1 MKGQRRMVMEGKKVG
16 IKEKMLQSIIIPT
29 VLILVVVA
37 VVIVLVVG
45 FAVGNIRSAEIS
57 AESGEVELRVSEY
70 FTRYMETT
78 RQLAA
83 NNELKQLFAEV
94 QAGDPIADS
103 KRFDTVRKSMTNTRY
118 TDEEN
123 ILVCWIADV
132 DSSQCIE
139 DELSGYISEI
149 GNWDITSRSWFSQV
163 EQAGTT
169 IVTEPYENSSTG
181 QMVSSVITPVYGDSN
196 ELIGVAAVDVSVDT
210 LYVMMSEHHLGST
223 GFFIL
228 LTPDGN
234 VTYAPDE
241 SLKGSPISDIGMP
254 QKVLDAFAS
263 KTDASFTYRYNGSK
277 QHGCFVMVG
286 DTGWSVLSGMP
297 NGEYNNTIYYLIA
310 MVSVFFIIAV
320 IVLVVIINRIAGGIV
335 KPLKELEEVAGEIAE
350 GDLDVVLDITSKDEV
365 GAVAD
370 ALRKTVVRL
379 KDYIKYIDEIT
390 LVLGE
395 VADGNLRFELKQD
408 YVGEFQKVKNALED
422 LSKRLTQTLHHID
435 DASIQ
440 VSGGAEQISKAAVA
454 LAEGA
459 TSQAAAMQEL
469 QASVTEI
476 AGQVDSNAENV
487 ESVMNQVTDM
497 NKDLEYC
504 NHHMGDAVEAMN
516 EITKCSNEIERII
529 TVIEEIADQTNL
541 LSLNASIEAAR
552 AGEMGRGFAVV
563 ASEVGNLASAS
574 MEAVQTSTSLIH
586 NSLETVNRGMSIVN
600 DAAKQMQQAMT
611 QITTIQSQV
620 VSIDEASKQQDES
633 INQIKQAL
641 EQVSE
646 VITDN
651 SAMAEESAAASEQLS
666 AQSQTLTNLLEE
678 FKL

>member
-1 MKGQRRMVMEGKKVG
+1 MGNKKVG
-16 IKEKMLQSIIIPT
+16 IKEKMLQYIIIPT

-37 VVIVLVVG
+37 AVIVLVVRS
-45 FAVGNIRSAEIS
+45 AVGSIRTAEIS
-57 AESGEVELRVSEY
+57 AESGEVVLRVSEY

-83 NNELKQLFAEV
+83 NNEIRQLFSEV
-94 QAGDPIADS
+94 QEGKPIADA
-103 KRFDTVRKSMTNTRY
+103 KRFDTVRQSMTNTRH
-118 TDEEN
+118 TDDEN

-139 DELSGYISEI
+139 DETSGYISEI
-149 GNWDITSRSWFSQV
+149 GAWDITSRSWFSQV
-163 EQAGTT
+163 QEAGAT
-169 IVTEPYENSSTG
+169 IVTEPYQNSSTG
-181 QMVSSVITPVYGDSN
+181 QMVSSVISPVYGDNN
-196 ELIGVAAVDVSVDT
+196 ELIGVVAVDVSVDT
-210 LYVMMSEHHLGST
+210 LYVMMSEHELGST
-223 GFFIL
+223 GFFFL
-228 LTPDGN
+228 LTPDKN
-234 VTYAPDE
+234 IIYAPDDALVNA
-241 SLKGSPISDIGMP
+241 SAADIGLS
-254 QKVLDAFAS
+254 QKALDAVNAEN
-263 KTDASFTYRYNGSK
+263 DIALTYRYAGSK
-277 QHGCFVMVG
+277 QHGCLVMVG

-297 NGEYNNTIYYLIA
+297 TAEYNNTIYYLIA
-310 MVSVFFIIAV
+310 MVSVFFLIAV
-320 IVLVVIINRIAGGIV
+320 IVLIVIINRIAGGIV
-335 KPLKELEEVAGEIAE
+335 KPLKELEEVAGKIAE
-350 GDLDVVLDITSKDEV
+350 GDLDVTLDIHSEDEV
-365 GAVAD
+365 GAVAG
-370 ALRKTVVRL
+370 AISKTVLRL

-395 VADGNLRFELKQD
+395 VAEGNLRFTLKQD

-422 LSKRLTQTLHHID
+422 LSKRLTNTLHHID
-435 DASIQ
+435 DTSIQ
-440 VSGGAEQISKAAVA
+440 VSGGADQIAKAAIA

-459 TSQAAAMQEL
+459 TSQAAAIQEL

-476 AGQVDSNAENV
+476 AEQVDSNAKYV
-487 ESVMNQVTDM
+487 ESVMHRVTDM
-497 NKDLEYC
+497 NTELEFC
-504 NHHMGDAVEAMN
+504 NRQMGNAVDAMD
-516 EITKCSNEIERII
+516 EITKCSNEIEHII
-529 TVIEEIADQTNL
+529 TAIEEIADQTNL

-563 ASEVGNLASAS
+563 ASEVGNLANAS

-586 NSLETVNRGMSIVN
+586 NSLEAVTRGMDVVN
-600 DAAKQMQQAMT
+600 NAAKQMQQAMT
-611 QITTIQSQV
+611 QITTVQNQV

>member
-1 MKGQRRMVMEGKKVG
+1 MGKKKVG
-16 IKEKMLQSIIIPT
+16 IKEKMLQYIIIPT

-37 VVIVLVVG
+37 AVIVLVVRS
-45 FAVGNIRSAEIS
+45 AVGSIRTAEIS
-57 AESGEVELRVSEY
+57 AESGEVVLRVSEY

-83 NNELKQLFAEV
+83 NNEIRQLFSEV
-94 QAGDPIADS
+94 QEGNLIADA
-103 KRFDTVRKSMTNTRY
+103 KRFDTVRQSMTNTRH
-118 TDEEN
+118 TDDEN

-139 DELSGYISEI
+139 DETSGYISEI
-149 GNWDITSRSWFSQV
+149 GAWDITGRSWFSQV
-163 EQAGTT
+163 QEAGTT
-169 IVTEPYENSSTG
+169 IVTEPYQNSSTG
-181 QMVSSVITPVYGDSN
+181 QMVSSVISPVYGDNN
-196 ELIGVAAVDVSVDT
+196 ELIGVVAVDVSVDT
-210 LYVMMSEHHLGST
+210 LYVMMSEHELGST
-223 GFFIL
+223 GFFFL
-228 LTPDGN
+228 LTPDKN
-234 VTYAPDE
+234 IIYAPDDALVNA
-241 SLKGSPISDIGMP
+241 SAADIGLS
-254 QKVLDAFAS
+254 QKALDAVNAEN
-263 KTDASFTYRYNGSK
+263 DIALTYRYAGSK

-297 NGEYNNTIYYLIA
+297 TAEYNNTIYYLIA
-310 MVSVFFIIAV
+310 MVSVFFLIAV
-320 IVLVVIINRIAGGIV
+320 IVLIVIINKIAGGIV
-335 KPLKELEEVAGEIAE
+335 KPLKELEEVAGKIAE
-350 GDLDVVLDITSKDEV
+350 GDLDVTLDIVSEDEV
-365 GAVAD
+365 GAVAG
-370 ALRKTVVRL
+370 AISKTVLRL

-395 VADGNLRFELKQD
+395 VAEGNLRFTLKQD

-422 LSKRLTQTLHHID
+422 LSKRLTKTLHHID
-435 DASIQ
+435 DTSIQ
-440 VSGGAEQISKAAVA
+440 VSGGADQIAKAAIA

-459 TSQAAAMQEL
+459 TSQAAAIQEL

-476 AGQVDSNAENV
+476 AEQVDSNAEYV
-487 ESVMNQVTDM
+487 ESVMHRVTDM
-497 NKDLEYC
+497 NTELEFC
-504 NHHMGDAVEAMN
+504 NQQMGDAVDAMD
-516 EITKCSNEIERII
+516 EITKCSNEIEHII
-529 TVIEEIADQTNL
+529 TAIEEIADQTNL

-563 ASEVGNLASAS
+563 ASEVGNLANAS

-586 NSLETVNRGMSIVN
+586 NSLEAVNRGMDVVN
-600 DAAKQMQQAMT
+600 NAAKQMQQAMT